1 MNKCGTVTLET
12 DRLILR
18 KIQKSDAKD
27 MLKNYC
33 NDEDVVKFLPWYP
46 HKDIKVT
53 KQYIRNVIKK
63 YHIEKENSYH
73 WVIVLK
79 ETTEVI
85 GAIDFGKYDKIN
97 SNCELG
103 YCLSKSYWNKGIMPL
118 NTCLKQQILKE
129 FMQYMPLKILV
140 AAGLCKK
147 LA

>member
-53 KQYIRNVIKK
+53 K
-63 YHIEKENSYH
+63 
-73 WVIVLK
+73 
-79 ETTEVI
+79 
-85 GAIDFGKYDKIN
+85 
-97 SNCELG
+97 
-103 YCLSKSYWNKGIMPL
+103 
-118 NTCLKQQILKE
+118 
-129 FMQYMPLKILV
+129 
-140 AAGLCKK
+140 
-147 LA
+147 